1 MEKLERCLEAA
12 RLAPSASNAQPWRY
26 IVVTEEPLRTEVAQ
40 ATFSG
45 LVKFNRFALQAP
57 VIVVVVMEKPRMLN
71 QVAMQLKKKEW
82 CLIDIG
88 ISTQHFCLQAAEEGL
103 GTCMLGWYNEKKIKE
118 LLSIPRDRTVALVIT
133 LGYAEEGYPLRR
145 KIRKQAEEMVSYNKY
160 Q

>member
-1 MEKLERCLEAA
+1 
-12 RLAPSASNAQPWRY
+12 
-26 IVVTEEPLRTEVAQ
+26 
-40 ATFSG
+40 
-45 LVKFNRFALQAP
+45 LQAP